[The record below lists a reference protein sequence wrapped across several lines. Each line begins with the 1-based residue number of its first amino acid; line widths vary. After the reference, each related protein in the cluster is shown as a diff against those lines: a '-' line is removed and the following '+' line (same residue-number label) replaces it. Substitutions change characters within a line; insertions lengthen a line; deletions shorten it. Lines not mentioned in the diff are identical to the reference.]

1 MVSASTKL
9 RQIFYVQIEQPTF
22 HTERDEGVTARRSEA
37 VKFPTI
43 IHAIFEMA
51 PRSGAR

>member
-1 MVSASTKL
+1 MCKSSNRLFT
-9 RQIFYVQIEQPTF
+9 QPE
-22 HTERDEGVTARRSEA
+22 ERDEGVTARRSEA